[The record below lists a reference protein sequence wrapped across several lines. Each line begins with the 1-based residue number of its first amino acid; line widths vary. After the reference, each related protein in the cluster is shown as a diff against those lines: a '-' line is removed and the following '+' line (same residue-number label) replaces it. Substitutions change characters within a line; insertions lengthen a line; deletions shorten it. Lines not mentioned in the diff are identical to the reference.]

1 RPGRRARR
9 AGRGRSGRGASR
21 ACAGYIAAPAPGRW
35 PLADRRCRPRPAI
48 IDSGAASPW
57 LAGARCTT
65 PRTRMSIVWT
75 ILIGFVAGLVA
86 RAIKPGDDSAG
97 FIVTTL
103 IGIAGSLIATYV
115 GQAMGWYT
123 AGQGAGFIA
132 SVVGAIVLLF
142 LYGL

>member
-1 RPGRRARR
+1 
-9 AGRGRSGRGASR
+9 
-21 ACAGYIAAPAPGRW
+21 
-35 PLADRRCRPRPAI
+35 
-48 IDSGAASPW
+48 
-57 LAGARCTT
+57 
-65 PRTRMSIVWT
+65 MSIVWT

-97 FIVTTL
+97 FIITTL

-142 LYGL
+142 LYGMVKRKG

>member
-1 RPGRRARR
+1 
-9 AGRGRSGRGASR
+9 
-21 ACAGYIAAPAPGRW
+21 
-35 PLADRRCRPRPAI
+35 
-48 IDSGAASPW
+48 
-57 LAGARCTT
+57 
-65 PRTRMSIVWT
+65 MSIVWT

-103 IGIAGSLIATYV
+103 IGIAGSLIATYL

-142 LYGL
+142 IYGLIKRKS

>member
-1 RPGRRARR
+1 
-9 AGRGRSGRGASR
+9 
-21 ACAGYIAAPAPGRW
+21 
-35 PLADRRCRPRPAI
+35 
-48 IDSGAASPW
+48 
-57 LAGARCTT
+57 
-65 PRTRMSIVWT
+65 MSIVWT

-103 IGIAGSLIATYV
+103 IGIAGSLVATYV

-132 SVVGAIVLLF
+132 SVAGAIVLLF
-142 LYGL
+142 VYGLIRRK

>member
-1 RPGRRARR
+1 MKKAVPE
-9 AGRGRSGRGASR
+9 GAPF
-21 ACAGYIAAPAPGRW
+21 A
-35 PLADRRCRPRPAI
+35 LF
-48 IDSGAASPW
+48 
-57 LAGARCTT
+57 T
-65 PRTRMSIVWT
+65 PRNRMSIVWT

-115 GQAMGWYT
+115 GQAMGWYM

-142 LYGL
+142 IYGMIKRK

>member
-1 RPGRRARR
+1 
-9 AGRGRSGRGASR
+9 
-21 ACAGYIAAPAPGRW
+21 
-35 PLADRRCRPRPAI
+35 
-48 IDSGAASPW
+48 
-57 LAGARCTT
+57 
-65 PRTRMSIVWT
+65 MSIVWT

-103 IGIAGSLIATYV
+103 IGIAGSLLATYA

-142 LYGL
+142 IYGLIKRK

>member
-1 RPGRRARR
+1 
-9 AGRGRSGRGASR
+9 
-21 ACAGYIAAPAPGRW
+21 
-35 PLADRRCRPRPAI
+35 
-48 IDSGAASPW
+48 
-57 LAGARCTT
+57 
-65 PRTRMSIVWT
+65 MSIVWT

-115 GQAMGWYT
+115 GQAMGWYR

-142 LYGL
+142 IWGLLKRK